1 MFGLRHSRTAN
12 EQRGL
17 DRHGEP
23 EPTNL
28 VCLWVVRA
36 GACTF
41 GAPSGLGSHR
51 YALQSRS
58 QLRSIEL
65 VVVVDP
71 APNVRIVHVG
81 QVLQGLVTALMKR
94 PPPDCPA
101 DGRECLRAG
110 GGHEA
115 VRGKNTLP
123 YRFPRSETETEKIER
138 LVREVAAPVRILAV
152 DDLRL
157 LGM

>member
-1 MFGLRHSRTAN
+1 MFGLRHSLTAN

-17 DRHGEP
+17 DWNGEP
-23 EPTNL
+23 VPTNL

-36 GACTF
+36 GVCTF
-41 GAPSGLGSHR
+41 GAPSGLGSHHT
-51 YALQSRS
+51 LQSRS

-65 VVVVDP
+65 AVVVDP

-94 PPPDCPA
+94 PSPDCPA

-110 GGHEA
+110 GGQESRA
-115 VRGKNTLP
+115 
-123 YRFPRSETETEKIER
+123 
-138 LVREVAAPVRILAV
+138 REEYLATSFSS
-152 DDLRL
+152 
-157 LGM
+157 LGN